1 MKSVELGMPG
11 GKYRNNKDVRTVSRL
26 HITAPNRHAALLDG
40 GVIR

>member
-11 GKYRNNKDVRTVSRL
+11 GKNGNNKDVRTVSGL
-26 HITAPNRHAALLDG
+26 NITASERPAGLLAG